1 MRMMTLKK
9 IIASILIIA
18 LVLLSPLYYVFG
30 FTPSSRV
37 SLAEEW
43 EEDYVE
49 DETDSYSEEY
59 IEETD
64 GDQDTSSE
72 DSEEDTEETTEE
84 TKDELGFPLITCQSA
99 VVMDASTGQVIY
111 EKDAYSKQYP
121 ASTTKIMTALIAIE
135 QGNMS
140 DTLIMS
146 ENAIW
151 GIDRDSSNIGLDVG
165 ETISMK
171 DGLYAILM
179 SSANEVCVV
188 TAEHIS
194 GSTDAYVAL
203 MNQRAKE
210 IGCTGTNF
218 VNVNGLHDD
227 NHYTC
232 AYDLALMAK
241 EALGNQTFREMS
253 ACTYYEI
260 PPTNLISDTRYL
272 WQNNELIVGNSEFY
286 YSYCTGGKTG
296 YTDQAGGTLVSW
308 ASYNDMELICVVM
321 NTQPKNNIFQ
331 DSIKLYNYMFYNYY
345 RDNFMENFEFSPEV
359 LTDVQK
365 TLNEYYGCDNAGQL
379 KVTADTNL
387 SLLVNYQAD
396 PSRFWKTLDI
406 STDRID
412 EGIIGTLTVYD
423 SNITYLKLP
432 VYFSGY
438 VPSNDPEAIRAAYAE
453 GALRKIPEK
462 KSINLIKKLSIWIV
476 VIIIVLIFLPTGI
489 SGKKKRAKIKRV
501 QNKNKRR

>member
-1 MRMMTLKK
+1 MNSSSPSN
-9 IIASILIIA
+9 IA
-18 LVLLSPLYYVFG
+18 Y
-30 FTPSSRV
+30 
-37 SLAEEW
+37 AEEW
-43 EEDYVE
+43 ADEYFEEGDDDYFE
-49 DETDSYSEEY
+49 DASESYDNDSYIDESDSENQ
-59 IEETD
+59 EET
-64 GDQDTSSE
+64 
-72 DSEEDTEETTEE
+72 TEVTTEE
-84 TKDELGFPLITCQSA
+84 TKDQQGFPIITCQSA

-140 DTLIMS
+140 DTLVMS

-165 ETISMK
+165 EKISMK

-179 SSANEVCVV
+179 SSANEVCVG

-203 MNQRAKE
+203 MNQKAKD

-232 AYDLALMAK
+232 AYDLALITK
-241 EALGNQTFREMS
+241 EALSNQTFREIS

-260 PPTNLISDTRYL
+260 PPTNIISDTRYL

-345 RDNFMENFEFSPEV
+345 RDNFMEDFEFSPEL
-359 LTDVQK
+359 LTDAQK

-379 KVTADTNL
+379 KLSADTNQ
-387 SLLVNYQAD
+387 SLLVNYEAD
-396 PSRFWKTLDI
+396 PDRFWKTLDI
-406 STDRID
+406 STERID
-412 EGIIGTLTVYD
+412 QGIIGTLSVYD

-438 VPSNDPEAIRAAYAE
+438 VPSNDPEAIRTAYAE
-453 GALRKIPEK
+453 GALRKIPERK
-462 KSINLIKKLSIWIV
+462 TISLIKKLRVW
-476 VIIIVLIFLPTGI
+476 IIVLVVVLLFLPVRL
-489 SGKKKRAKIKRV
+489 SGKKKKHIASTPTN
-501 QNKNKRR
+501 NKKRR

>member
-1 MRMMTLKK
+1 MTLKK
-9 IIASILIIA
+9 IVTSILIFT
-18 LVLLSPLYYVFG
+18 LVFISPINSVVYAEDWEDGYE
-30 FTPSSRV
+30 
-37 SLAEEW
+37 EEW
-43 EEDYVE
+43 VEE
-49 DETDSYSEEY
+49 YSEE
-59 IEETD
+59 T
-64 GDQDTSSE
+64 
-72 DSEEDTEETTEE
+72 TEETTEE
-84 TKDELGFPLITCQSA
+84 IVVETKDEHGFPIITCQSA

-121 ASTTKIMTALIAIE
+121 ASTTKIMTALIALE
-135 QGNMS
+135 KGNMS

-179 SSANEVCVV
+179 SSANEVCVGA
-188 TAEHIS
+188 AEHIS
-194 GSTDAYVAL
+194 GSTDAYVEL
-203 MNQRAKE
+203 MNQRARD

-232 AYDLALMAK
+232 AYDLALIAK

-345 RDNFMENFEFSPEV
+345 RDNFMENFEFSPEL
-359 LTDVQK
+359 LTDVQN
-365 TLNEYYGCDNAGQL
+365 TLNDYYGCDNAGQL
-379 KVTADTNL
+379 KLSANTNQ
-387 SLLVNYQAD
+387 SLLVNYEAD
-396 PSRFWKTLDI
+396 PNRFWKSLDI
-406 STDRID
+406 STERID
-412 EGIIGTLTVYD
+412 EGIIGTLSVYD

-438 VPSNDPEAIRAAYAE
+438 VPSNNPEAIRAAYAE

-462 KSINLIKKLSIWIV
+462 QSISLIKKLMVWII
-476 VIIIVLIFLPTGI
+476 VIIVVLIFLPIRLTG
-489 SGKKKRAKIKRV
+489 GRKKRKTTTSH
-501 QNKNKRR
+501 KNKRR